1 MASTTAPKPAGQNT
15 PDSVSSSASKPE
27 RLVSLDV
34 FRGLTIGLMILVNNA
49 GSPAYW
55 PLQHAAWNGWTLT
68 DMVFP
73 SFLFIMGVAMTF
85 SFAAR
90 ALRQE
95 PRGTQVAHLFRR
107 AAILFFLGLVVN
119 GFPHYHLHTFR
130 ILGVLQRIA
139 LCYLTSGLLYLWL
152 AGKPVRT
159 RVLTMASVAFVLI
172 AGYAALLKF
181 FPVPGFGPNRMD
193 PIGNLG
199 AYLDRIILTTKHMY
213 TGGIAPPGY
222 EGNGIV
228 YDPEGLLSTLPAIG
242 NVLIGL
248 LAGEWL
254 RSPAPGTKKALRL
267 AAAGVAL
274 FLLGYL
280 FHPWMPFNK
289 RIWTSTFVLLTTGF
303 SLMVFSFC
311 YWVVDLRRWR
321 GWTVPALVF
330 GTNAILAYTTSEL
343 LAPSLDLIHAGNAH
357 VSLHGWALNHLFL
370 SWLSPINASLG
381 YAIGLVLLHLAIVAV
396 FYRKKIFLRI

>member
-1 MASTTAPKPAGQNT
+1 MALTTAPKPAVQSA
-15 PDSVSSSASKPE
+15 PDSVSSSVSKPE

-34 FRGLTIGLMILVNNA
+34 FRGLTIALMILVNNA

-90 ALRQE
+90 AQRKE
-95 PRGTQVAHLFRR
+95 PRGKLVLHLFRR

-119 GFPHYHLHTFR
+119 GFPHYHLQTFR

-139 LCYLTSGLLYLWL
+139 LCYLSAGLLYLWL

-172 AGYAALLKF
+172 AGYAALLKL
-181 FPVPGFGPNRMD
+181 FPVPGFGSNRMD
-193 PIGNLG
+193 PMGNLG

-213 TGGIAPPGY
+213 TGGVAPPGY

-228 YDPEGLLSTLPAIG
+228 YDPEGLLSTLPAIA

-254 RSPAPGTKKALRL
+254 RSPAPGAKKALKL

-321 GWTVPALVF
+321 GWIVPALVF
-330 GTNAILAYTTSEL
+330 GTNAILAYTMSEL
-343 LAPSLDLIHAGNAH
+343 LAPSLDLIHVGTSNLT
-357 VSLHGWALNHLFL
+357 VHGWALNHLFL

-396 FYRKKIFLRI
+396 FYRKRIFLRI